1 MKGVKCNVVTPDPRR
16 WLVTRCWP
24 GPACKVTELRWNREL
39 ELRREEPGN
48 VPSLMTRAITE
59 DWWDEFIMSSILI
72 LQEKRLFIWDQQ
84 WLEGKEKDPDPS
96 YVAPQVTV
104 VGATGRKT
112 TYIKTRTIL
121 VIISKWQSEI
131 IGKFESQLC
140 HHPWL
145 DESGRF

>member
-1 MKGVKCNVVTPDPRR
+1 MLSLPTPGTD
-16 WLVTRCWP
+16 WWP
-24 GPACKVTELRWNREL
+24 GARLGPACKVTELRWNREL
-39 ELRREEPGN
+39 ELRRERREEPGN

-59 DWWDEFIMSSILI
+59 DWWEEFIKSSILI
-72 LQEKRLFIWDQQ
+72 LQEKRIFIWDHQQ
-84 WLEGKEKDPDPS
+84 WLHVKEQDPDPS

-121 VIISKWQSEI
+121 VIISKWQTEI
-131 IGKFESQLC
+131 IGKSESQLC

-145 DESGRF
+145 NESGRF